1 MTNEQIEQAAIDQ
14 FITALLSST
23 EKDFSKRLAA
33 CIESSGV
40 DENIL
45 DNRECQEKLHEE
57 LVKRNNNKFH
67 ALTTKQIML
76 WNINSHALDSITAT
90 TAEDK
95 IKEVKLRDEISDLQ
109 DKLRDQIE
117 SLYKDIYK
125 DQAIIDATKDV
136 AFQAMTPEQ
145 RLKNKRK

>member
-1 MTNEQIEQAAIDQ
+1 MINQ
-14 FITALLSST
+14 FIELLLSST
-23 EKDFSKRLAA
+23 EKDFGKRLTSS
-33 CIESSGV
+33 IEATGV
-40 DENIL
+40 AEDVL
-45 DNRECQEKLHEE
+45 STKECQQKLHDE

-76 WNINSHALDSITAT
+76 WHISSHALDPISAT

-125 DQAIIDATKDV
+125 DQAIIDAVKDV